1 VKSTGFSARGRQ
13 RGAVFVEAIIVC
25 SLLILFLV
33 SGLFL
38 HRVYAQRIAN
48 GQSARAVA
56 WSQALDGC
64 SEELDAGNLFRG
76 LVRLGSPAGLA
87 DLSIPDQVGPMG
99 HTTGSAATDVRA
111 PHQVGGRSYHVAAST
126 QLACN
131 ERIQGER
138 GDLFDIAI
146 YAAQSFLVDFF

>member
-1 VKSTGFSARGRQ
+1 MKSRRLAARGGQ

-38 HRVYAQRIAN
+38 HRAYAQKIAN
-48 GQSARAVA
+48 GQSARAIA

-64 SEELDAGNLFRG
+64 GAELDAGHLFRS
-76 LVRLGSPAGLA
+76 LVRLGTPEGLA
-87 DLSIPDQVGPMG
+87 EVSLPDQIGPIG
-99 HTTGSAATDVRA
+99 HTTGNVQADVRA
-111 PHQVGGRSYHVAAST
+111 PDQLGGQSYHFSAST

-146 YAAQSFLVDFF
+146 YAAQSFLIGFF